1 MADLLDKISNDLD
14 LPKALLESAL
24 GSAGHKF
31 RKIILKRNGGKRVAI
46 QPAAELK
53 PTRVD

>member
-1 MADLLDKISNDLD
+1 MADLLDKISNDLN

-31 RKIILKRNGGKRVAI
+31 RKIIFKKRNGGKRVAI
-46 QPAAELK
+46 QWI
-53 PTRVD
+53 